1 MLHQHH
7 ANYAGGTGPGL
18 RSKYAPTSPKP
29 RTMTFLRR
37 RTARSPTRLAMFHS
51 LPRPS
56 RRFVLISLSLLLP
69 LLIEVFWHWRTFDI
83 PKPQRDLDPPF
94 YTGCQEPGVQAQ
106 AQPRE
111 NAALVMLAQNSEI
124 DAARRTVQSVED
136 RFNRWFHYP
145 YVFLNDQPWDPEF
158 VRLMNATVSGEAR
171 FEVIPPSEW
180 TYPAWMDQD
189 AARQSIVKQG
199 EQGIHYGGREG
210 YHHMCRFFSG

>member
-1 MLHQHH
+1 
-7 ANYAGGTGPGL
+7 
-18 RSKYAPTSPKP
+18 
-29 RTMTFLRR
+29 
-37 RTARSPTRLAMFHS
+37 MFHS